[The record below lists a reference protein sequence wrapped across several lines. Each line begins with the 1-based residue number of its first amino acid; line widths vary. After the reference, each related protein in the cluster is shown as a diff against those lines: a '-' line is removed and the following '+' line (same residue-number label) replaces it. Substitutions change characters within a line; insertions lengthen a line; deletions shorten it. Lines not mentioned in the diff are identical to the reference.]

1 MHFGRLAA
9 ISMTLAFL
17 GAPAYAA
24 SSAADAHG
32 HTLGAPHKKHD
43 AAKKRPK
50 KHAKKT
56 LPKGHQR

>member
-9 ISMTLAFL
+9 ITMSLAFL

-24 SSAADAHG
+24 SAPTSHQHSA
-32 HTLGAPHKKHD
+32 TAPHKKHD
-43 AAKKRPK
+43 AKKHSK

-56 LPKGHQR
+56 PPKGGHQR